1 MRIGRIAGTVVATI
15 KHPALARWRWLL
27 VDYLAPDGAPT
38 GDYVIALDAGVGA
51 DQGQTVL
58 IMDEGNGARD
68 VLGDPAAP
76 VRTVVVGIVDAVAWE
91 KGELEEA
98 ASAKTPRPRV
108 KRQLGKRGARE
119 GHPR

>member
-27 VDYLAPDGAPT
+27 VDYLALDGTPT

-58 IMDEGNGARD
+58 IVDEGNGARD
-68 VLGDPAAP
+68 VLGEPEAPARA
-76 VRTVVVGIVDAVAWE
+76 VVVGIVDEVT
-91 KGELEEA
+91 G
-98 ASAKTPRPRV
+98 
-108 KRQLGKRGARE
+108 
-119 GHPR
+119 